1 MRAEIKKSIIR
12 GKIKAPTSKS
22 FGIRLILYSLL
33 ANVKLKNVSEPSDDI
48 QIAREVVKEL
58 GISEKGEFQFI
69 SNKSELKVPSSLYF
83 GGSATTLRMIIP
95 ILAILGGKALLDG
108 DTSLRRRPLNAII
121 EALKPYVT
129 FSSTNLPTVIE
140 GKLNTDHVTISGSES
155 SQYISGFIY
164 AFSLKGGGEI
174 EIIPPVSS
182 KSYINMTIDLINSL
196 GGRVTMK
203 GNKIIVEE
211 GEFKEYEG
219 EIPGDYALSSFY
231 AIASVVTGGEID
243 INNLYPIPYYEGDHS
258 IVKILRDMGVRT
270 VVEDGSWSVRG
281 AEKLRGIRINVDDF
295 PDLAPSIASIAP
307 FAGSETVIEG
317 IKRLKTKESDRI
329 QTITSTLKSFSV
341 NVESDDQKMVIYPSD
356 VKEGHIECPN
366 DHRIAMLAG
375 VLSLTS
381 GGTVSKAEC
390 VSKSNPYF
398 WKDLIYL
405 GANIR
410 LE

>member
-33 ANVKLKNVSEPSDDI
+33 ANVRLKNVSQPSDDI

-69 SNKSELKVPSSLYF
+69 SNKSKLKVPSSLYF
-83 GGSATTLRMIIP
+83 GGSATTLRMTLP
-95 ILAILGGKALLDG
+95 ILAILGGKVLLDG

-129 FSSTNLPTVIE
+129 FSSTNLPTIIE

-270 VVEDGSWSVRG
+270 VVEDGSWNVRG

-317 IKRLKTKESDRI
+317 IKRLKTKESDRVH
-329 QTITSTLKSFSV
+329 TITSTLKSFSV

-390 VSKSNPYF
+390 VSKSNPHF